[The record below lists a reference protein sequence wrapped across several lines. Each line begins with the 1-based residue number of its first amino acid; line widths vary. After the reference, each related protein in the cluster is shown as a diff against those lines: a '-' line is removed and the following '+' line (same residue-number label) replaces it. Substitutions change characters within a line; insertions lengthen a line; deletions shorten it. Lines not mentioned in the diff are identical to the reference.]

1 MKRIIAIA
9 ALLWCLGAAAGDRY
23 TNPILHQD
31 WSDPDV
37 CRVGDDYYMTASS
50 FNFMPGLPVLHSRD
64 LVNWDLVGAALP
76 GYGRRRFLVQHGK
89 QVWAP
94 SIRWHDGWFY
104 ILFGD
109 PDRGIFRVRAK
120 DPAGP
125 WEEPVCVIESTGYID
140 PCPLWDSDGRTYISF
155 AAAGSRAGIKSI
167 VFVAETDPECTRI
180 IGKPRI
186 VFDGHDTQ
194 PTIEGTKFYKRE
206 GTYYLFCPAGGVST
220 GWQTVLRSGS
230 PWGPWEEHIAM
241 AWAPGTVNGPHQGAW
256 IDTPSGGDWFIH
268 FQDKGAYGR
277 IVHLQPMRWM
287 QDGWPVI
294 GEDPDGDGTGQPV
307 SSWEAPL
314 PLTRPQDSGIPG
326 SAAGPWGL
334 GLEWQYPSVPSPNW
348 HHVLAGGGIRL
359 YSVQQRFNGLWNCHN
374 LLQRKFPAERFTV
387 TARLT
392 FRPNPKLQGEK
403 AGFAVTGSDYAALR
417 LTDTLGVALLELVL
431 CEGASKGAHE
441 EATVIAGLPWDKVT
455 PVYPF
460 ASGNVPEARYPEGR
474 QASVW
479 VRLEVRP
486 KEVEGNVPD
495 ALCQL
500 LWSTDGKR
508 FDKAGERFRAVPDMW
523 SGACFGFFCNRYGTI
538 NDSGWLD
545 VTDLYVK
552 PEFAPL
558 GGFVRE
564 EKDVPSYTL
573 PELLALNN
581 GRPVKNVRQWE
592 KKRRPDLL
600 EMFSQKMFGS
610 APPAPGLRPEPLC
623 PDGPALGGKAT
634 RRQVRLWYGDKDF
647 MDLLLY
653 IPNRRT
659 GPVPAFLGVNFF
671 GNHTVS
677 EDPGIMLPDTLRYR
691 RDFILGDR
699 GSQQHGWP
707 LEMIIDQGFA
717 VATFCCEDVAPD
729 SPEAGG
735 AKALWGEYGWGNIAA
750 WAWGLS
756 TALDYLLSDPDVD
769 GSRVAV
775 FGHSRMGKAAVWAG
789 ARDSR
794 FAMVVSNASGCGGAA
809 LSRRRFGETV
819 RRINTHYPYWFT
831 GNFHYYNDNEDAL
844 PFDQHELL
852 ALIAPRPLY
861 VASGTEDL
869 WSDPRGEFLGLCG
882 AAPAYALYGLDG
894 FSENDMPEAG
904 VSAVRGVCGYHIRP
918 GRHEILPED
927 WRHYLA
933 FAASL
938 L

>member
-1 MKRIIAIA
+1 MKRVLVLA
-9 ALLWCLGAAAGDRY
+9 ALLWSLCAHATDRY

-50 FNFMPGLPVLHSRD
+50 FNFMPGLPILHSKD
-64 LVNWDLVGAALP
+64 LVNWDLIGSALP
-76 GYGRRRFLVQHGK
+76 KYENRRLVIQHGK

-109 PDRGIFRVRAK
+109 PDKGIFRVRAK

-125 WEEPVCVIESTGYID
+125 WEEPVCIVKSTGYID
-140 PCPLWDSDGRTYISF
+140 PCPLWDSDGHTYISF
-155 AAAGSRAGIKSI
+155 AAAGSRASIKSV
-167 VFVAETDPECTRI
+167 VFVAETDPECTHF
-180 IGKPRI
+180 IGQPRI

-194 PTIEGTKFYKRE
+194 PTIEGTKFYKR
-206 GTYYLFCPAGGVST
+206 GGWYYLFCPAGGVST
-220 GWQTVLRSGS
+220 GWQTVLRSPS

-241 AWAPGTVNGPHQGAW
+241 AWAPGTINGPHQGAW
-256 IDTPSGGDWFIH
+256 VDTPAGTDWFIH

-277 IVHLQPMRWM
+277 IVHLQPMVWNS
-287 QDGWPVI
+287 DGWPVI

-307 SSWEAPL
+307 ASWEAPL
-314 PLTRPQDSGIPG
+314 PLTRPQDSGIP
-326 SAAGPWGL
+326 SAATGPWGI
-334 GLEWQYPSVPSPNW
+334 GLEWQYPSVPFPNW
-348 HHVLAGGGIRL
+348 HYALPDGGIRL
-359 YSVQQRFNGLWNCHN
+359 YSVLQRYRGLWNCHN
-374 LLQRKFPAERFTV
+374 LIQQKFPAERFTFTV
-387 TARLT
+387 RLT
-392 FRPNPKLQGEK
+392 FRPHPKLQGER
-403 AGFAVTGSDYAALR
+403 AGFAVTGNDFVSLR
-417 LTDTLGVALLELVL
+417 LSDTLGVARLELVRSP
-431 CEGASKGAHE
+431 GDPNKGQE
-441 EATVIAGLPWDKVT
+441 EASILADLPWTEVPADF
-455 PVYPF
+455 PF
-460 ASGNVPEARYPEGR
+460 SSGNIPSVKYLNGR

-486 KEVEGNVPD
+486 KAVEGNVPD
-495 ALCQL
+495 AMCQL

-508 FDKAGERFRAVPDMW
+508 FTKAGERFKAVPYMW
-523 SGACFGFFCNRYGTI
+523 SGAGMGFYCNRYETN

-545 VTDLYVK
+545 VTDICLK
-552 PEFAPL
+552 PEFGPVE
-558 GGFVRE
+558 GFVQDE
-564 EKDVPSYTL
+564 SAVPEYTL
-573 PELLALNN
+573 PDPLVLNN
-581 GRPVKNVRQWE
+581 GRAVKTTKQWE
-592 KKRRPDLL
+592 KKRRKELL
-600 EMFSQKMFGS
+600 LLFEDQMFGS
-610 APPAPGLRPEPLC
+610 APSAPELRFEPLC
-623 PDGPALGGKAT
+623 SDGSALGGKAT
-634 RRQVRLWYGDKDF
+634 RRQVRIWYAQQEF
-647 MDLLLY
+647 IDLLLY
-653 IPNRRT
+653 FPKDAK
-659 GPVPAFLGVNFF
+659 GPAPAFLGINFF

-677 EDPGIMLPDTLRYR
+677 EDSDIMLPDTLRYR
-691 RDFILGDR
+691 SGFILSDR
-699 GSQQHGWP
+699 GSQQQRWP
-707 LEMIIDQGFA
+707 LESIISQGFA

-729 SPEAGG
+729 SPVAGG
-735 AKALWGEYGWGNIAA
+735 AKALWKEYDWGNISA

-756 TALDYLLSDPDVD
+756 RALDYMESDPDVD

-789 ARDSR
+789 ARDTR
-794 FAMVVSNASGCGGAA
+794 FAMVISNASGCGGAA
-809 LSRRRFGETV
+809 ISRRRFGETV
-819 RRINTHYPYWFT
+819 RRINTHFPYWFCE
-831 GNFHYYNDNEDAL
+831 NFHYYNDNEEAL

-882 AAPAYALYGLDG
+882 AAPVYALYGLDG
-894 FSENDMPEAG
+894 FCEEDMPEVG